1 MQLIDNLDSKIEKLL
16 YEYEK
21 VKLENIELLQ
31 KLDKLKNENDELIKN
46 NQDMI
51 LAINSTLALFG
62 GKNSE

>member
-21 VKLENIELLQ
+21 LKLENIALIQE
-31 KLDKLKNENDELIKN
+31 LDKLKNENDELIKN

-51 LAINSTLALFG
+51 LEINSTLALIG
-62 GKNSE
+62 GKNIE

>member
-21 VKLENIELLQ
+21 VKLENIALL
-31 KLDKLKNENDELIKN
+31 KKFNELKNENDELIKN

-51 LAINSTLALFG
+51 LAINSTLALIG
-62 GKNSE
+62 GKDSE

>member
-62 GKNSE
+62 GKDSE

>member
-31 KLDKLKNENDELIKN
+31 KLDKLKNENEELIKN

-62 GKNSE
+62 GKDSE

>member
-1 MQLIDNLDSKIEKLL
+1 MQLIDSLDSKIEKLL

-21 VKLENIELLQ
+21 VKLENIELHQ
-31 KLDKLKNENDELIKN
+31 KVEKLKNENDELVKN

-62 GKNSE
+62 GKDSE

>member
-1 MQLIDNLDSKIEKLL
+1 MQLIDNLDSKIKKLL

-62 GKNSE
+62 GKDSE

>member
-62 GKNSE
+62 GKASE

>member
-16 YEYEK
+16 YENEK

-62 GKNSE
+62 GKDSE

>member
-21 VKLENIELLQ
+21 VKLENIALL
-31 KLDKLKNENDELIKN
+31 KKVNELKNENDELIKN

-62 GKNSE
+62 GKDSE

>member
-21 VKLENIELLQ
+21 VKLENIALL
-31 KLDKLKNENDELIKN
+31 KKVNELKNENDELIKN

-51 LAINSTLALFG
+51 LAINSTLALIG
-62 GKNSE
+62 EKDSE